1 MSTGQY
7 KDRQI
12 KEAVKH
18 VSVMT
23 FFWPLILIMSG
34 LVRGFYGVLLV
45 GLTAVITTLLL
56 GVFIIRESNRRIRI
70 GRLFLGFTTSS
81 VLLVWYSYL
90 TGGLNIFISVF
101 LVVLLYVFGFFG
113 SVYVLVP

>member
-1 MSTGQY
+1 MSAGQY

-23 FFWPLILIMSG
+23 FFWPLILIISG
-34 LVRGFYGVLLV
+34 LVRGFYGVLTV

-56 GVFIIRESNRRIRI
+56 GVFIVREPNRRIKI
-70 GRLFLGFTTSS
+70 GKLLLGFTTSS

-90 TGGLNIFISVF
+90 TGGLNVFVSVF
-101 LVVLLYVFGFFG
+101 SVVLLYAFGFFG
-113 SVYVLVP
+113 SVYILVP